1 MSDNNINWDEDDN
14 DGNAS
19 SVPPP
24 PSFDSTAPPSF
35 PVFPSQNTEV
45 APVESLNSTN
55 GDIVTV
61 EAAGEGEHVTVVQ
74 VDANGNEV
82 VTVVD
87 LALPPLEYDEAREI
101 TEKIKGTTN
110 LLYLL
115 IKRAHAGKAYLA
127 LGYSS
132 FEKYVR
138 EEFDY
143 SRSYAY
149 KLLNQANVI
158 EAIEAVVPEGT
169 EVHVGELAAR
179 SLKQSL
185 PELVEVIEEQT
196 SGRTP
201 DEASQILN
209 DVIREAQERQKA
221 EREFEGD
228 YDTDDDSSFNDPGF
242 NDDFS
247 FDGPGPAG
255 GMDFLD
261 DDDSDEELDQF
272 LSDEDPFATV
282 RRFEALWNLLQ
293 SLRTLAGLSETTDL
307 DEIIPIIPD
316 DQTDEVTTSI
326 DQTLAWLNILKER
339 WQDRLQQGPSE
350 NNGEENP
357 EGFND
362 DVFDEGNND
371 EF

>member
-1 MSDNNINWDEDDN
+1 MSDASINWDDDN
-14 DGNAS
+14 DETSS

-24 PSFDSTAPPSF
+24 PSFNAGAPSSF
-35 PVFPSQNTEV
+35 PVMPSPSTDVE
-45 APVESLNSTN
+45 PVEAVTPAN
-55 GDIVTV
+55 GEIVSV
-61 EAAGEGEHVTVVQ
+61 DSAGESEHVTVVQ

-82 VTVVD
+82 ITVVD
-87 LALPPLEYDEAREI
+87 MALPPLEYDEAREI

-179 SLKQSL
+179 SLKHSL

-196 SGRTP
+196 AGHSP

-228 YDTDDDSSFNDPGF
+228 YDTDNDSGFQDPGF
-242 NDDFS
+242 NDDFN
-247 FDGPGPAG
+247 FDNPGAG
-255 GMDFLD
+255 GGIDFLD

-316 DQTDEVTTSI
+316 DQTEEVTASI

-339 WQDRLQQGPSE
+339 WHERLEQTSTE
-350 NNGEENP
+350 AGEEGSP
-357 EGFND
+357 EGFNED
-362 DVFDEGNND
+362 ASDNEGEI